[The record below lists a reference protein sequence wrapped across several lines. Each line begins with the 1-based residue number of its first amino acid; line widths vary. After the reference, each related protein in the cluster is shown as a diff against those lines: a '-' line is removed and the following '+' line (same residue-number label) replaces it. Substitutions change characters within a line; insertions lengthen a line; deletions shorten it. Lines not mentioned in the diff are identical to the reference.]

1 MTRVFVTGL
10 GVVSSLGFGPD
21 EYWRNVV
28 SGRSGFS
35 AIAGFDTKGLDRS
48 VAGEVR
54 GFNARD
60 FLTAAEA
67 RRMGRCSA
75 FALSAARM
83 AVEQSA
89 LTQAE
94 LAGERTAVVV
104 GTTMGE
110 ADLIGELE
118 YAWVHGGPDA
128 IRIKK
133 LPLCGSTLLPIH
145 VARAFGA
152 RGVVQTLPAACAA
165 GNYSIAFAT
174 DLIRLG
180 RADVVI
186 CGASELLQKIQF
198 AGFVRL
204 GAVAPE
210 RCQPFDKNRR
220 GLIIGEGAGMLVLES
235 EAHAVRRNANVLAEI
250 GGSGLACDAHHITR
264 PHPEGTGSL
273 RAMHEAISRSGVSAA
288 DIDFVNAHGTGTLAN
303 DKIESLVIR
312 EVFGQRRIPVSSMKG
327 MLGHCMGAS
336 SALEAVACVL
346 TVQTGVYPPTV
357 SYETFDPEC
366 NVNLVANQS
375 QSGRA
380 EIVLNNALAFG
391 GYDAVVAFAKPGR
404 LPDPALVARD
414 YAATAANSGVSQH
427 AHASGASQHA
437 HASGAN
443 HHAHASGANHH
454 AHASGAGPS

>member
-10 GVVSSLGFGPD
+10 GVVSSLGFGRD
-21 EYWRNVV
+21 AYWRNVV
-28 SGRSGFS
+28 DGRSGFS
-35 AIAGFDTKGLDRS
+35 PIAGFDTKNLERS

-54 GFNARD
+54 GFNSRD

-75 FALSAARM
+75 FAVAAARM
-83 AVEQSA
+83 AVEDA
-89 LTQAE
+89 GLPPE
-94 LAGERTAVVV
+94 MLRGERTTVVC

-110 ADLIGELE
+110 ADVVGELE
-118 YAWVHGGPDA
+118 NAWVHGGSDA
-128 IRIKK
+128 VLTKR
-133 LPLCGSTLLPIH
+133 LPMCGSTLLPIH
-145 VARAFGA
+145 IARAFGA
-152 RGVVQTLPAACAA
+152 RGMVQTLPAACAA
-165 GNYSIAFAT
+165 GNYAIAFGA

-220 GLIIGEGAGMLVLES
+220 GLIIGEGAGILVLES
-235 EAHAVRRNANVLAEI
+235 EAHAVRRNASVLAEI

-273 RAMHEAISRSGVSAA
+273 FAMREAIYRSGVTAA
-288 DIDFVNAHGTGTLAN
+288 DVDFVNAHGTGTHAN
-303 DKIESLVIR
+303 DRIESLVIG
-312 EVFGQRRIPVSSMKG
+312 EVFGDRRIPVSSMKG
-327 MLGHCMGAS
+327 MLGHCMGAA

-357 SYETFDPEC
+357 AYETPDPEC
-366 NVNLVANQS
+366 DVNLVANAAQT
-375 QSGRA
+375 GRA
-380 EIVLNNALAFG
+380 EIVLNNSLAFG

-404 LPDPALVARD
+404 LPDPALAAES
-414 YAATAANSGVSQH
+414 YAAAVQ
-427 AHASGASQHA
+427 SGAL
-437 HASGAN
+437 SGRIA
-443 HHAHASGANHH
+443 ATSG
-454 AHASGAGPS
+454 GML